1 MTRTHHE
8 DGRRA
13 TSSPRSDGAPD
24 PRSGE
29 KLDPRSSGA
38 PDPSSA
44 SEPDPRSD
52 GELEQAAA
60 LARDLYGLE
69 GRLTPLPGE
78 KDRNFQVSTAGGERY
93 VLKLHAPD
101 TDPAELALQDAVL
114 LHLAGQ
120 AGAPP
125 APRVVASLDGR
136 RSAAASWADGPR
148 TARVLTWLAG
158 RPWTQVE
165 PTARRLRDLG
175 RHVAAVDQALAGFTH
190 PGMRRELVWNLTAAP
205 AVAGHA
211 PLLDGELRPLVSEV
225 FDRYGAHVAPRVAA
239 LPHQV
244 IHNDAN
250 ELNILVDDAGE
261 VAALID
267 FGDVAWNPRI
277 CGLAV
282 AGAYAMQGHADPLRA
297 VLPLVSGYDEVS
309 PLRPAELEVL
319 FDLMRTRLAMSVCL
333 SAHQH
338 AGDPANAYLLVSRHG
353 VTQVLRRLAGTSPD
367 LAHFR
372 LREAVGFAP
381 NPLARAV
388 RQHFESG
395 AARPV
400 PLLDED
406 TAPEDTAPEDV
417 IPEDAAASARY
428 GERSTTPP
436 GKRPEINLGGE
447 LPAGEGV
454 TVRCPLPSLVHSVR
468 PGTGVVVLEHR
479 TGGGVPFW
487 TLYRHL
493 DPDSITHLTPG
504 GETRPGARLG
514 STGQAAPLRVQL
526 LTHLLGMGA
535 GIPDT
540 APADEADLW
549 TAVSIDP
556 GLLHGRAGGAA
567 RPRRQTAAIAAR
579 RRTNLSRAMSLSYR
593 EPLHIVRGEGAYLFD
608 ASGRPWLD
616 LVNNV
621 CHVGHCHPR
630 VVAAGRRQ
638 AARLNTNT
646 RYLHESVVEYARR
659 LVELLPDPL
668 RVCFFVNSGSEANDL
683 ALRLATAHTGA
694 EDVLVLDHAYHGHLS
709 SQIALSP
716 YKFNRP
722 GGRGRP
728 DTTHVCELPDPYRGR
743 LRAGREGDLGPRYAA
758 SVAERLAGLAAAGRR
773 PAAFFAESLQSC
785 GGQIVYPDGYLRGA
799 FEHVRRAG
807 GVCVADE
814 VQVGLGRVG
823 RTFWGFELQGV
834 VPDIVT
840 LGKPLGNGH
849 PLAAV
854 VTTPEIARS
863 FETGMEYFNTF
874 GGNPVS
880 AEIGLAVLDV
890 VGEEGLQA
898 RARRRGEQLLGGLRR
913 LQERHRLIGDVRG
926 EGLFLGVEL
935 SLDDRRPAGA
945 QASAVKEAVKARGV
959 LVSTDGPDGNVLKI
973 KPPLV
978 LSGADCE
985 MFLDVLGEA
994 LGEVEASL

>member
-1 MTRTHHE
+1 MTPTDHE

-13 TSSPRSDGAPD
+13 ASSPSSTGA
-24 PRSGE
+24 
-29 KLDPRSSGA
+29 LDPSTA
-38 PDPSSA
+38 EELDPS
-44 SEPDPRSD
+44 PG

-60 LARDLYGLE
+60 LVRDLYGLE

-78 KDRNFQVSTAGGERY
+78 KDRNFRLSTAGGQRY

-101 TDPAELALQDAVL
+101 TDPAELDLQDAVL
-114 LHLAGQ
+114 RHLAGQ

-125 APRVVASLDGR
+125 APRVVASLAGR
-136 RSAAASWADGPR
+136 RSAAALWADGPR
-148 TARVLTWLAG
+148 TARVLTWLEG
-158 RPWTQVE
+158 RPWAQVE

-190 PGMRRELVWNLTAAP
+190 PGMRRELVWNLTGAP
-205 AVAGHA
+205 AVAALA
-211 PLLDGELRPLVSEV
+211 PLLEGELRPLVSEV
-225 FDRYGAHVAPRVAA
+225 FDRYRAHVAPRVAA

-250 ELNILVDDAGE
+250 ELNILVDDAGA

-267 FGDVAWNPRI
+267 FGDVAWNPRV

-338 AGDPANAYLLVSRHG
+338 ANNPANDYLLVSRRG

-395 AARPV
+395 AARPL
-400 PLLDED
+400 PLLDEHA
-406 TAPEDTAPEDV
+406 APA
-417 IPEDAAASARY
+417 EDAATSARY
-428 GERSTTPP
+428 GEASTPSP
-436 GKRPEINLGGE
+436 GTRPQINLACD
-447 LPAGEGV
+447 LPAGAGV
-454 TVRCPLPSLVHSVR
+454 TVRCPLPSLVHSVNAGR
-468 PGTGVVVLEHR
+468 GVVVLEHR
-479 TGGGVPFW
+479 TGDGVPFW

-493 DPDSITHLTPG
+493 DPGSITHLAPG
-504 GETRPGARLG
+504 DEPAPGSRLG
-514 STGQAAPLRVQL
+514 SAGGTAPPRVQV

-549 TAVSIDP
+549 TAVSVDP
-556 GLLHGRAGGAA
+556 GLLLGRAGGAA
-567 RPRRQTAAIAAR
+567 RPRRKTAGIAAR

-630 VVAAGRRQ
+630 VVAAGHRQ

-659 LVELLPDPL
+659 LVELLSDPL

-716 YKFNRP
+716 YKFDRR

-728 DTTHVCELPDPYRGR
+728 GTTHVCELPDPYRGR
-743 LRAGREGDLGPRYAA
+743 LRAGRDDDLGRRYAG
-758 SVAERLAGLAAAGRR
+758 SVADRLAELASAGRR

-890 VGEEGLQA
+890 VREEGLQA
-898 RARRRGEQLLGGLRR
+898 HARRRGEQLLRGLRR

-945 QASAVKEAVKARGV
+945 RASAVKEAVKARGV
-959 LVSTDGPDGNVLKI
+959 LVSTDGPDDNVLKI

>member
-13 TSSPRSDGAPD
+13 TSSPRPA
-24 PRSGE
+24 GE
-29 KLDPRSSGA
+29 LDPNASEE
-38 PDPSSA
+38 PDLSSA
-44 SEPDPRSD
+44 GEPDPRSD

-69 GRLTPLPGE
+69 GRLAPLPGE

-93 VLKLHAPD
+93 VLKLHAPG

-114 LHLAGQ
+114 AHLAGQ
-120 AGAPP
+120 AGGPP
-125 APRVVASLDGR
+125 APRVVTSLDGR
-136 RSAAASWADGPR
+136 RSAAAPWADGPR
-148 TARVLTWLAG
+148 TARVLTWLEG

-175 RHVAAVDQALAGFTH
+175 RHVAAVDQALVGFTH
-190 PGMRRELVWNLTAAP
+190 PAMRRELVWNLTGAP
-205 AVAGHA
+205 ALAGLA

-225 FDRYGAHVAPRVAA
+225 FDRYRAHVAPRVVA

-250 ELNILVDDAGE
+250 ELNILVDDAGA

-309 PLRPAELEVL
+309 PVRPGELEVL

-338 AGDPANAYLLVSRHG
+338 ANDPANAYLLVSRRG

-388 RQHFESG
+388 RQHFQSG
-395 AARPV
+395 AAQPM
-400 PLLDED
+400 PLLE
-406 TAPEDTAPEDV
+406 EDV
-417 IPEDAAASARY
+417 TPEEAATSARY
-428 GERSTTPP
+428 GEEATPP
-436 GKRPEINLGGE
+436 PGRRSDINLGRD

-454 TVRCPLPSLVHSVR
+454 TVRCPLPSLVHSVK
-468 PGTGVVVLEHR
+468 TGSGIVVLEHR
-479 TGGGVPFW
+479 TGDGLPFW

-493 DPDSITHLTPG
+493 DPGSITHLTPG
-504 GETRPGARLG
+504 DEAKPGARLG
-514 STGQAAPLRVQL
+514 STGQAAPPRVQL

-535 GIPDT
+535 DIPDT

-556 GLLHGRAGGAA
+556 GLLLGRPGGAA
-567 RPRRQTAAIAAR
+567 RPRRETAGIAAR
-579 RRTNLSRAMSLSYR
+579 RRRNLSRAMSLAYR

-630 VVAAGRRQ
+630 VVAAGHRQ

-659 LVELLPDPL
+659 LVELMPDPL

-694 EDVLVLDHAYHGHLS
+694 EDVLVLDHAYHGHLT

-716 YKFNRP
+716 YKFNRR

-743 LRAGREGDLGPRYAA
+743 LRAGRDVDLGPRYAG
-758 SVAERLAGLAAAGRR
+758 SVADRLAGLVAAGRR
-773 PAAFFAESLQSC
+773 PAAFFAESLQGC

-823 RTFWGFELQGV
+823 RSMWGFELQGV

-890 VGEEGLQA
+890 VDEEGLQA
-898 RARRRGEQLLGGLRR
+898 HARRRGEQLLGGLRR

-935 SLDDRRPAGA
+935 SLDERRPAGA
-945 QASAVKEAVKARGV
+945 QAGAVKEAVKARGV
-959 LVSTDGPDGNVLKI
+959 LVSTDGPDDNVLKI

-978 LSGADCE
+978 LSAADCE
-985 MFLDVLGEA
+985 MFLDVLGAA
-994 LGEVEASL
+994 LGEVEASLEGVAP

>member
-1 MTRTHHE
+1 VTRTDHE

-13 TSSPRSDGAPD
+13 ASTASSAGALD
-24 PRSGE
+24 PSPAEERDPSPGG
-29 KLDPRSSGA
+29 KLDPSPA
-38 PDPSSA
+38 
-44 SEPDPRSD
+44 

-69 GRLTPLPGE
+69 GRLAPLPGE
-78 KDRNFQVSTAGGERY
+78 KDRNFRLSTAGGERY

-101 TDPAELALQDAVL
+101 TDPAELDLQDAVL
-114 LHLAGQ
+114 RHLAGQ
-120 AGAPP
+120 SGAPP

-136 RSAAASWADGPR
+136 RSAAAPWSDGPR
-148 TARVLTWLAG
+148 TARVLTWLEG
-158 RPWTQVE
+158 RPWAQVE

-190 PGMRRELVWNLTAAP
+190 PGMRRELVWNLTGAP
-205 AVAGHA
+205 AVVGLAS
-211 PLLDGELRPLVSEV
+211 LLDGELRPLVTEV
-225 FDRYGAHVAPRVAA
+225 FDRYRAHVAPRVAA

-250 ELNILVDDAGE
+250 ELNILVDDAGA
-261 VAALID
+261 VTALID
-267 FGDVAWNPRI
+267 FGDVAWNPRV

-338 AGDPANAYLLVSRHG
+338 ANDPANAYLLVSRRG

-400 PLLDED
+400 PLLDEHA
-406 TAPEDTAPEDV
+406 APN
-417 IPEDAAASARY
+417 EDAAPSARY
-428 GERSTTPP
+428 GQASTPP
-436 GKRPEINLGGE
+436 LGRRPEINLACA
-447 LPAGEGV
+447 LPAGAGV
-454 TVRCPLPSLVHSVR
+454 TVRCPLPSLVHSVNT
-468 PGTGVVVLEHR
+468 GSGVVVLEHR
-479 TGGGVPFW
+479 TGDGVPFW

-493 DPDSITHLTPG
+493 DPGSITHLTPG
-504 GETRPGARLG
+504 DEPAPGARLG
-514 STGQAAPLRVQL
+514 STGGAAPPRVQV

-535 GIPDT
+535 DIPDT

-549 TAVSIDP
+549 TAVSLDP
-556 GLLHGRAGGAA
+556 GLLRGRAGGAV
-567 RPRRQTAAIAAR
+567 RPRRETAGIAAR
-579 RRTNLSRAMSLSYR
+579 RRTNLSRAMSLSYC

-630 VVAAGRRQ
+630 VVAAGHRQ

-694 EDVLVLDHAYHGHLS
+694 EDVLVLEHAYHGHLS

-716 YKFNRP
+716 YKFNRR

-728 DTTHVCELPDPYRGR
+728 GTTHVCELPDPYRGR
-743 LRAGREGDLGPRYAA
+743 LRAGRDGDLGRRYAG
-758 SVAERLAGLAAAGRR
+758 SVAERLAELAAAGRR

-785 GGQIVYPDGYLRGA
+785 GGQIVYPGGYLRGA

-823 RTFWGFELQGV
+823 RNFWGFELQGV

-898 RARRRGEQLLGGLRR
+898 HARLRGEQLLRGLRR

-935 SLDDRRPAGA
+935 SLDERRPAGA
-945 QASAVKEAVKARGV
+945 QAGAVKEAVKARGV
-959 LVSTDGPDGNVLKI
+959 LVSTDGPDDNVLKI

>member
-1 MTRTHHE
+1 MRRTGHDDE
-8 DGRRA
+8 RRA
-13 TSSPRSDGAPD
+13 ASS
-24 PRSGE
+24 
-29 KLDPRSSGA
+29 
-38 PDPSSA
+38 PSSA
-44 SEPDPRSD
+44 D
-52 GELEQAAA
+52 ELERAAT
-60 LARDLYGLE
+60 LARDLFGLA
-69 GRLTPLPGE
+69 GRLEPLPGE
-78 KDRNFQVSTAGGERY
+78 KDRNFRLSTADGDRY
-93 VLKLHAPD
+93 VLKLHAPG
-101 TDPAELALQDAVL
+101 TDPAELDLQDAVL
-114 LHLAGQ
+114 LHLAGR
-120 AGAPP
+120 AGSPSPGSRREPGAVGGGERPP
-125 APRVVASLDGR
+125 APRVVPALDGR
-136 RSAAASWADGPR
+136 RSAAAAWADGTR
-148 TARVLTWLAG
+148 TARVLTWMAG
-158 RPWTQVE
+158 RPWAEVE
-165 PTARRLRDLG
+165 PTARRLRGLG
-175 RHVAAVDQALAGFTH
+175 RHVAAVDHALRDFTH
-190 PGMRRELVWNLTAAP
+190 PGMRRELVWNLTGAP
-205 AVAGHA
+205 AVADLA
-211 PLLDGELRPLVSEV
+211 PLLDGELRPLVTEV
-225 FDRYGAHVAPRVAA
+225 FDRYRDHVAPRVAA

-250 ELNILVDDAGE
+250 ELNILVDDGGE

-267 FGDVAWNPRI
+267 FGDVAWNPRV

-297 VLPLVSGYDEVS
+297 VLPVVSGYDEVS

-319 FDLMRTRLAMSVCL
+319 YDLMRTRLAMSVCL
-333 SAHQH
+333 SAYQH
-338 AGDPANAYLLVSRHG
+338 ANDPANDYLLVSRRG
-353 VTQVLRRLAGTSPD
+353 VTRVLRRLAGTSPG

-372 LREAVGFAP
+372 LRDAVGFAP

-395 AARPV
+395 VARPV
-400 PLLDED
+400 PLLPGAAPPDEAVSARPVPA
-406 TAPEDTAPEDV
+406 APVLDAP
-417 IPEDAAASARY
+417 PARY
-428 GERSTTPP
+428 GEETAQPP
-436 GKRPEINLGGE
+436 GRRPEIHLGCD
-447 LPAGEGV
+447 LVTGEGV
-454 TVRCPLPSLVHSVR
+454 TVRCPLPSVVHTVKTHPS
-468 PGTGVVVLEHR
+468 GSVVLEHR
-479 TGGGVPFW
+479 TDGGVPFW

-493 DPDSITHLTPG
+493 DASSITHLTPG
-504 GETRPGARLG
+504 GELAPGDPLGTAGATRARL
-514 STGQAAPLRVQL
+514 QL

-535 GIPDT
+535 DFPDT
-540 APADEADLW
+540 APVDEADLW
-549 TAVSIDP
+549 RGISTDP
-556 GLLHGRAGGAA
+556 GLVLGRGGAA
-567 RPRRQTAAIAAR
+567 RPRREADGIAAR

-593 EPLHIVRGEGAYLFD
+593 EPLHLVRGEGAYLFD

-630 VVAAGRRQ
+630 VVAAGHRQ

-683 ALRLATAHTGA
+683 ALRLAAAHTGA
-694 EDVLVLDHAYHGHLS
+694 ADVLVLDHAYHGHLS

-716 YKFNRP
+716 YKFDRR

-743 LRAGREGDLGPRYAA
+743 LRAGRDDDLGRRYAG
-758 SVAERLAGLAAAGRR
+758 SVADRLAGLAAAGRR

-785 GGQIVYPDGYLRGA
+785 GGQIVYPDGYLREA

-807 GVCVADE
+807 GVCVTDE

-823 RTFWGFELQGV
+823 RSFWGFEPQGV

-890 VGEEGLQA
+890 VRDEGLQA
-898 RARRRGEQLLGGLRR
+898 HARRRGEQLLRGLRR
-913 LQERHRLIGDVRG
+913 LSGRHPLIGDVRG

-935 SLDDRRPAGA
+935 SLDGLLPATA
-945 QASAVKEAVKARGV
+945 QAGAVKEAVKARGV
-959 LVSTDGPDGNVLKI
+959 LLSTDGPADNVLKI

-978 LSGADCE
+978 LTGADCE
-985 MFLDVLGEA
+985 LFLDVLDDA
-994 LGEVEASL
+994 LGEVEATL

>member
-1 MTRTHHE
+1 MRRTGHDDE
-8 DGRRA
+8 RRA
-13 TSSPRSDGAPD
+13 A
-24 PRSGE
+24 
-29 KLDPRSSGA
+29 
-38 PDPSSA
+38 SA
-44 SEPDPRSD
+44 D
-52 GELEQAAA
+52 ELEHAAT
-60 LARDLYGLE
+60 LARDLFGLA
-69 GRLTPLPGE
+69 GRLEPLPGE
-78 KDRNFQVSTAGGERY
+78 KDRNFRLSTADGDRY
-93 VLKLHAPD
+93 VLKLHAPG
-101 TDPAELALQDAVL
+101 TDPAELDLQDAVL

-120 AGAPP
+120 TVSPSPGTTRGAGPAVSPDARHMPGGDRLP
-125 APRVVASLDGR
+125 APRVVLALDGR
-136 RSAAASWADGPR
+136 RSAAAAWADGPR
-148 TARVLTWLAG
+148 TARVLTWMDG
-158 RPWTQVE
+158 RPWAEVE
-165 PTARRLRDLG
+165 PTARRLRGLG
-175 RHVAAVDQALAGFTH
+175 RHVAAVDHALRDFTH
-190 PGMRRELVWNLTAAP
+190 PGMRRELVWNLTGAP
-205 AVAGHA
+205 ALADLV
-211 PLLDGELRPLVSEV
+211 PLLDGELRPLVTEV
-225 FDRYGAHVAPRVAA
+225 FDRYRDQVAPRVAA

-250 ELNILVDDAGE
+250 ELNILVDDGGE

-267 FGDVAWNPRI
+267 FGDVAWNPRV

-309 PLRPAELEVL
+309 PLLPAELEVL
-319 FDLMRTRLAMSVCL
+319 YDLMRTRLAMSVCL
-333 SAHQH
+333 SAYQH
-338 AGDPANAYLLVSRHG
+338 ANDPANDYLLVSQGG
-353 VTQVLRRLAGTSPD
+353 VRRVLRRLAGTSPD

-372 LREAVGFAP
+372 LRDAVGFAP
-381 NPLARAV
+381 NPLTRAV

-400 PLLDED
+400 PLLSGA
-406 TAPEDTAPEDV
+406 APAVPVLDAPPV
-417 IPEDAAASARY
+417 RY
-428 GERSTTPP
+428 GEETAPP
-436 GKRPEINLGGE
+436 SGGRPEIHLGCD
-447 LPAGEGV
+447 LVTGEGV
-454 TVRCPLPSLVHSVR
+454 TVRCPLPSVVHTVKTYPSVS
-468 PGTGVVVLEHR
+468 VVLEHR
-479 TGGGVPFW
+479 TDDGVPFW

-493 DPDSITHLTPG
+493 DASSIAHLAPG
-504 GETRPGARLG
+504 GKLAPGEPLGTAGATQAGPPRPRL
-514 STGQAAPLRVQL
+514 QL

-535 GIPDT
+535 DFPDT

-549 TAVSIDP
+549 RSISTDP
-556 GLLHGRAGGAA
+556 GLVHGQGGAA
-567 RPRRQTAAIAAR
+567 RARREAGGIAAR

-593 EPLHIVRGEGAYLFD
+593 EPLHLVRGEGAYLFD
-608 ASGRPWLD
+608 AAGRPWLD

-630 VVAAGRRQ
+630 VVAAGHRQ

-683 ALRLATAHTGA
+683 ALRLAAAHTGA
-694 EDVLVLDHAYHGHLS
+694 ADVLVLDHAYHGHLS

-716 YKFNRP
+716 YKFNRR

-743 LRAGREGDLGPRYAA
+743 LRAGRDDDLGRRYAG

-785 GGQIVYPDGYLRGA
+785 GGQIVYPDGYLRAA

-823 RTFWGFELQGV
+823 RSLWGFEAQGV

-890 VGEEGLQA
+890 VRDEGLQA
-898 RARRRGEQLLGGLRR
+898 HARRRGEQLLRGLRR
-913 LQERHRLIGDVRG
+913 LRSRHPLIGDVRG

-935 SLDDRRPAGA
+935 SLEGRRPATA
-945 QASAVKEAVKARGV
+945 QAGAVKEAVKARGV
-959 LVSTDGPDGNVLKI
+959 LVSTDGPDDNVLKI

-978 LSGADCE
+978 LTGADCE
-985 MFLDVLGEA
+985 LFLDVLGEA

>member
-1 MTRTHHE
+1 MRRTGHDDE
-8 DGRRA
+8 RRA
-13 TSSPRSDGAPD
+13 A
-24 PRSGE
+24 
-29 KLDPRSSGA
+29 
-38 PDPSSA
+38 SA
-44 SEPDPRSD
+44 D
-52 GELEQAAA
+52 ELEHAAT
-60 LARDLYGLE
+60 LARDLFGLA
-69 GRLTPLPGE
+69 GRLEPLPGE
-78 KDRNFQVSTAGGERY
+78 KDRNFRLSTAGGDRY
-93 VLKLHAPD
+93 VLKLHAPG
-101 TDPAELALQDAVL
+101 TDPAELDLQDAVL
-114 LHLAGQ
+114 LHLAGSPSPREWV
-120 AGAPP
+120 GGGDRPS
-125 APRVVASLDGR
+125 APRVVPALDGR
-136 RSAAASWADGPR
+136 RSAAAAWVDGPR
-148 TARVLTWLAG
+148 TARVLTWMDG
-158 RPWTQVE
+158 RPWAEVE
-165 PTARRLRDLG
+165 PTARRLRGLG
-175 RHVAAVDQALAGFTH
+175 RHVAAVDHALRDFTH
-190 PGMRRELVWNLTAAP
+190 PAMRRELVWNLTGAP
-205 AVAGHA
+205 AVADLA
-211 PLLDGELRPLVSEV
+211 PLLDGELRPLVTEV
-225 FDRYGAHVAPRVAA
+225 FDRYRDQVAPRVAA

-250 ELNILVDDAGE
+250 ELNILVDDGGE

-267 FGDVAWNPRI
+267 FGDVAWNPRV

-319 FDLMRTRLAMSVCL
+319 YDLMRTRLAMSVCL
-333 SAHQH
+333 SAYQH
-338 AGDPANAYLLVSRHG
+338 ANDPANDYLLASRRG

-372 LREAVGFAP
+372 LRDAVGFTP
-381 NPLARAV
+381 NPLTRAV

-395 AARPV
+395 AAHPV
-400 PLLDED
+400 PLLSGAAHP
-406 TAPEDTAPEDV
+406 APLLSGAAQPTPLLDAP
-417 IPEDAAASARY
+417 PARY
-428 GERSTTPP
+428 GEESAPRP
-436 GKRPEINLGGE
+436 GRRPEIHLGCD
-447 LPAGEGV
+447 LAAREGV
-454 TVRCPLPSLVHSVR
+454 TVRCPLPSVVHTVKTHPS
-468 PGTGVVVLEHR
+468 GSVVLEHR
-479 TGGGVPFW
+479 TDDGVPFW

-493 DPDSITHLTPG
+493 DPESITHLTPG
-504 GETRPGARLG
+504 GELAPGEPLGTAGATDPPRL
-514 STGQAAPLRVQL
+514 QL
-526 LTHLLGMGA
+526 LTHLLGMGTD
-535 GIPDT
+535 IPDT

-549 TAVSIDP
+549 RGISTDP
-556 GLLHGRAGGAA
+556 GLIHGQGGAA
-567 RPRRQTAAIAAR
+567 RPPREASGIAAR

-593 EPLHIVRGEGAYLFD
+593 EPLHLVRGEGAYLFD
-608 ASGRPWLD
+608 AAGRPWLD

-630 VVAAGRRQ
+630 VVAAGHRQ

-646 RYLHESVVEYARR
+646 RYLHDSVVEYARR

-683 ALRLATAHTGA
+683 ALRLAAAHTGA
-694 EDVLVLDHAYHGHLS
+694 ADVLVLDHAYHGHLS

-716 YKFNRP
+716 YKFNRR

-743 LRAGREGDLGPRYAA
+743 LRAGRDHDLGRRYAG
-758 SVAERLAGLAAAGRR
+758 SVADRLAELAPTGRR

-785 GGQIVYPDGYLRGA
+785 GGQIVYPDGYLREA

-823 RTFWGFELQGV
+823 RSFWGFEPQGV
-834 VPDIVT
+834 VPDILT

-890 VGEEGLQA
+890 VRDEGLQA
-898 RARRRGEQLLGGLRR
+898 HARRRGEQLLDGLRR
-913 LQERHRLIGDVRG
+913 LRSRHRLIGDVRG

-935 SLDDRRPAGA
+935 SLEGRRPATA
-945 QASAVKEAVKARGV
+945 QAGAVKEAVKARGV
-959 LVSTDGPDGNVLKI
+959 LLSTDGPDDNVLKI

-978 LSGADCE
+978 VTEADCE
-985 MFLDVLGEA
+985 LFLDVLGDA
-994 LGEVEASL
+994 LGEVEASLTS